1 MATPSEINR
10 PIKIL
15 MGTAMIVEIKP
26 VTAAAIPA
34 MCPTGSIWLV
44 NFQRKPILKNC
55 KNNNKKQEH
64 LISSVI
70 K

>member
-1 MATPSEINR
+1 
-10 PIKIL
+10 

-34 MCPTGSIWLV
+34 MCPGSMAMA
-44 NFQRKPILKNC
+44 RKFPKGNTKELQC
-55 KNNNKKQEH
+55 KKQQQNIW
-64 LISSVI
+64 ISSVI